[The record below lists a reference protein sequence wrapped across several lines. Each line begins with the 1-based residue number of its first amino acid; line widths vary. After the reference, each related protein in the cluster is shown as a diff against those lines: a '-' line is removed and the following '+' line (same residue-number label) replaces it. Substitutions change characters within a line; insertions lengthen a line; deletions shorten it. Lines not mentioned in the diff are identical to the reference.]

1 MSRRKTPSCA
11 GSSDDNSFAWPSTAG
26 ILETPDR
33 KRPRRSI
40 DTTCSDYGLSTSFG
54 SPESHQV
61 PPSTSPLLK
70 TPVQP
75 GKSCIHLTPSPLS
88 SFRVRQSVS
97 GSLKLSNPNNAT
109 EVRFTGSSLARLSP
123 VKIGQFNK
131 STSNGRPLAPIQS
144 NASRCL
150 NDTFRMDDSAYNSCN
165 ESSLLF
171 DSFRDNRRRSSI
183 LETPSKLFK
192 INQMSYE
199 PNSSDLFFSTSTP
212 VKACNFSIYRSNYI
226 AEQPSGRLETCV
238 TDNSDFMIS
247 PTRYLDPS
255 PIKPPKPVEKI
266 PVIAQSVA
274 RKLYPKSERSTYR
287 PNNLSL
293 VQQVDPF
300 LQYSRHAYQSRIFL
314 AEH

>member
-1 MSRRKTPSCA
+1 MGAIFIVASGICVGAWLAFRDPLQRR
-11 GSSDDNSFAWPSTAG
+11 W
-26 ILETPDR
+26 
-33 KRPRRSI
+33 
-40 DTTCSDYGLSTSFG
+40 
-54 SPESHQV
+54 V